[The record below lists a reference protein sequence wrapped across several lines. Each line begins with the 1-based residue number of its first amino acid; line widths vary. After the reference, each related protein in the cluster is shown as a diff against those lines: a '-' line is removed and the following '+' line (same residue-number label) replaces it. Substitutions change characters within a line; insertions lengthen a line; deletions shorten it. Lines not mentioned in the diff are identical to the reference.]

1 MKGRLLWWAT
11 SLTMAAA
18 APFGKASLPTYFFT
32 FGDSYSMTS
41 FNVYGE
47 QATPQDPMGN
57 PPLGTGTTGGGINWI
72 GDLTTADNDSL
83 VLSYNLAV
91 GGATIDN
98 NIINAG
104 VEDMATQVATFLSI
118 YGDKPGIAPWSS
130 DNTVFGF
137 WIGINDVG
145 WSYAI
150 ENATTLVPE
159 LMAVYKSLAEQI
171 YAKGG
176 RKFLFLNVPP
186 TSRSPYI
193 LDQGIAASRAHAAWL
208 AVYNEYLKLM
218 VLGFQDEHPE
228 VGWDFGVKIIGQG
241 LWNAW
246 ASLTSNDFQIQTV
259 IYNSWEFMTGILD
272 DPHKYGYP
280 NNTCIDDDG
289 TTCVW
294 WNNYHPGLKYHAL
307 QSKDMKKYLS
317 PFKAW

>member
-1 MKGRLLWWAT
+1 
-11 SLTMAAA
+11 MAAA
-18 APFGKASLPTYFFT
+18 SHLGIKALPTYFFT

-41 FNVYGE
+41 FDVYGE

-57 PPLGTGTTGGGINWI
+57 PALGTGTTGGGINWI

-98 NIINAG
+98 DIIDAG
-104 VEDMATQVATFLSI
+104 VEDMATQVQTFLSV
-118 YGDKPGIAPWSS
+118 YGDKPAIAPWGSE
-130 DNTVFGF
+130 NTVFGF

-145 WSYAI
+145 WAYAS
-150 ENATTLVPE
+150 ENASVLVPE
-159 LMAVYKSLAEQI
+159 LMAEYKLLVEQI

-193 LDQGIAASRAHAAWL
+193 LDQGLEASQEHAAWL
-208 AVYNEYLKLM
+208 SVFNEHLKLM
-218 VLGFQDEHPE
+218 VLGFQDDHPE
-228 VGWDFGVKIIGQG
+228 
-241 LWNAW
+241 
-246 ASLTSNDFQIQTV
+246 IQTV
-259 IYNSWEFMTGILD
+259 IYNSWNFMTGVLD

-289 TTCVW
+289 TSCIW
-294 WNNYHPGLKYHAL
+294 WNDYHPGLKYHAL
-307 QSKDMKKYLS
+307 QARDMKKYLS
-317 PFKAW
+317 PFRAW

>member
-1 MKGRLLWWAT
+1 
-11 SLTMAAA
+11 MAAA
-18 APFGKASLPTYFFT
+18 SHSGMASLPTYFFT

-41 FNVYGE
+41 FNVSGE
-47 QATPQDPMGN
+47 QATPQNPMGN
-57 PPLGTGTTGGGINWI
+57 PELGTGTTGGGINWI
-72 GDLTTADNDSL
+72 GDLTTADNASL

-104 VEDMATQVATFLSI
+104 VEDMASQVATFLSV
-118 YGDKPGIAPWSS
+118 YGDRPGIAPWGS
-130 DNTVFGF
+130 DDTVFGF

-145 WSYAI
+145 WAYSSL
-150 ENATTLVPE
+150 NASVLVPE
-159 LMAVYKSLAEQI
+159 LMAVYKSLVEQI

-186 TSRSPYI
+186 TGRSPYI
-193 LDQGIAASRAHAAWL
+193 LDQGISASLAHASWL
-208 AVYNEYLKLM
+208 SVYNEHLKLM
-218 VLGFQDEHPE
+218 VQVFQNEHP
-228 VGWDFGVKIIGQG
+228 DIR
-241 LWNAW
+241 
-246 ASLTSNDFQIQTV
+246 TV
-259 IYNSWEFMTGILD
+259 IYDSWSFMTGVLN

-294 WNNYHPGLKYHAL
+294 WNKYHPGLKYHAL
-307 QSKDMKKYLS
+307 QAKDMKKYLH